1 MKVEYYGTK
10 LNEKGHFLRELLS
23 ESLDWSYSLNIS
35 KFPFDIYSF
44 TKGNKKGFV
53 SKQII
58 EDYKIIAIEGSCC
71 DHRWGTVS
79 VFITQENISLEQ
91 FETYLLN
98 HKWVKE
104 MIQLMPFEVNFN

>member
-1 MKVEYYGTK
+1 MKIEYYGTK
-10 LNEKGHFLRELLS
+10 LNEKGHFLRDLLS
-23 ESLDWSYSLNIS
+23 ESLDWESRLNTS

-44 TKGNKKGFV
+44 TKGKEKGFV

-58 EDYKIIAIEGSCC
+58 ENYKIIAIEGSCC

-79 VFITQENISLEQ
+79 VFITTENVTLKE
-91 FETYLLN
+91 FEDYLLN

-104 MIQLMPFEVNFN
+104 MIELMSFEVKI